1 MDERKRF
8 IHGGGPAADKLLELW
23 RGSGAGCPLEG
34 LIDAMVGGQDL
45 SAEDTTRAM
54 DVLMNGQ
61 ADELSMAAFLAAL
74 GAKGITLD
82 ELVAMVSSMRRF
94 ASRIEPDVTRFAGT
108 LTDTCGTGGD
118 FRETFNISTAAAF
131 VLAAAGVP
139 VAKHGSR
146 SVTSPCGSSE
156 VVDALGAVA
165 DLEPPAVTECIET
178 VGIGFLFAPRFH
190 SSMRHVA
197 GARALLARHGLRSAF
212 NMHGPLTN
220 PAGTRAQLVGVFDAE
235 LTDMFAVALG
245 RLGCDRALCVHGMS
259 ADGSAGYDEMSIE
272 GTTRVSELDAEG
284 SVRTYEVDLE
294 SLDVER
300 PADIS
305 IAGSHDPAEA
315 ASILSE
321 VLAGGGNEACTTAVV
336 LNAGAAIYVGHP
348 EVASIREGIV
358 RAKDIVRSGA
368 ARDKLDEFIAATQRM
383 KN

>member
-1 MDERKRF
+1 MDEQKRF
-8 IHGGGPAADKLLELW
+8 IHGGGPAAEKLLELW
-23 RGSGAGCPLEG
+23 RSSGGGGPLADFIE
-34 LIDAMVGGQDL
+34 AMVGGQDIG
-45 SAEDTTRAM
+45 AEDATGAM
-54 DVLMNGQ
+54 DVLMNGE

-82 ELVAMVSSMRRF
+82 ELVAMAGSMRRF
-94 ASRIEPDVTRFAGT
+94 ALRIEPDVTRFAGT

-118 FRETFNISTAAAF
+118 RRGTFNISTAAAF
-131 VLAAAGVP
+131 VLAGAGVP

-146 SVTSPCGSSE
+146 SVTSPCGSAE
-156 VVDALGAVA
+156 VLDALGAVV
-165 DLEPPAVTECIET
+165 DLEPPAVKECIET

-220 PAGTRAQLVGVFDAE
+220 PAGTRAHLIGVFDAE

-245 RLGCDRALCVHGMS
+245 RLGCDHALCVHGMS

-272 GTTRVSELDAEG
+272 EATRVSELDAEG
-284 SVRTYEVDLE
+284 SVRTYNVDLE
-294 SLDVER
+294 SLGVER

-315 ASILSE
+315 ALILSE
-321 VLAGGGNEACTTAVV
+321 VLAGRSNEARSTIVI
-336 LNAGAAIYVGHP
+336 LNAGAAIYAGHP
-348 EVASIREGIV
+348 DVASIREGVV
-358 RAKDIVRSGA
+358 RAKDVVRSGA
-368 ARDKLDEFIAATQRM
+368 ARDKLDEFIAETQRL